1 MKTLSTVAQVQA
13 VTEPG
18 LHPISNATGL
28 LLQVNQAGSK
38 SWIFRYRMGDTRRL
52 MGLGSASK
60 VSLADARKAATAAA
74 SLRDSGAD
82 PVEARRK
89 AKQDKAAANRPKP
102 SHKFRDLAEQYIAIQ
117 EQGWKRP
124 DAGKLWRNPF
134 EKWVYPVIG
143 DLDVADIELAD
154 IERALAKAW
163 TAVPETAQ
171 RMRWRIAKILNRASA
186 LGMRD
191 KHAPNPAKMEI
202 FEHSRL
208 QVVKR
213 EVKHYPAATLEEAP
227 SLYRAI
233 SKAEGSVYLAHAFMI
248 LTTARPSEALRASWS
263 EIDLTRKLW
272 TLPPSRAKNGKEHV
286 VPLSPQA
293 IAVLEQQAAVR
304 MNDYVFPGQRP
315 NAPLSYDNFAKSL
328 HQIGIKHV
336 TPHSFRSVFRDWA
349 GDVAD
354 IPRELAEA
362 QLAHSLQG
370 GDTEEAYRRRTAVEK
385 RRVVLE
391 RYAAWLT
398 GEADDNVIRFPGTE
412 AAA

>member
-1 MKTLSTVAQVQA
+1 MKTLSTVAQVMGA
-13 VTEPG
+13 KGPG
-18 LHPISNATGL
+18 LYPIHNATGL
-28 LLQVNQAGSK
+28 LLQVNKAGSK
-38 SWIFRYRMGDTRRL
+38 SWIFRYRMGNDRRL

-82 PVEARRK
+82 PIEARRK

-134 EKWVYPVIG
+134 EKWVYPTLG
-143 DLDVADIELAD
+143 DIDVADIELAD

-191 KHAPNPAKMEI
+191 KHAPNPASMEI
-202 FEHSRL
+202 FEHGKL
-208 QVVKR
+208 KVKKR
-213 EVKHYPAATLEEAP
+213 EIIHFPAAKLEEAP
-227 SLYRAI
+227 KLFQRI
-233 SKAEGSVYLAHAFMI
+233 SEASGSVFRAHAFMI
-248 LTTARPSEALRASWS
+248 LTTARPSEALRLRWD
-263 EIDLTRKLW
+263 EIDLDKRLW
-272 TLPPSRAKNGKEHV
+272 TLPPARTKTAKEHV
-286 VPLSPQA
+286 VPLSTA
-293 IAVLEQQAAVR
+293 ALAVLAAQAAVR
-304 MNDYVFPGQRP
+304 MNDYVFPGQVP
-315 NAPLSYDNFAKSL
+315 NAPLSYDKFAKSL
-328 HQIGIKHV
+328 HKIDIKHV

-349 GDVAD
+349 GDIAD
-354 IPRELAEA
+354 VPRDLAET
-362 QLAHSLQG
+362 QLAHSLG
-370 GDTEEAYRRRTAVEK
+370 ATEAAYRRLTAIEK

-391 RYAAWLT
+391 RYASWLT
-398 GEADDNVIRFPGTE
+398 GDADDNVIRFPGAE